1 MNTTTSCKCII
12 LDELVT
18 IDHSVGRYPICY
30 VLGAHIEFRPFDSP
44 FRLYSFGPT
53 CGTPLCTPSQWL
65 RYVSHSV
72 GEFTLLI
79 LGPST
84 YSPRCD
90 CSYDFL
96 VSCVLLLVRE
106 TQL

>member
-1 MNTTTSCKCII
+1 MTLSPLII
-12 LDELVT
+12 LLVAT
-18 IDHSVGRYPICY
+18 QFVMSLEPISNFVHLIHLFVCAPL
-30 VLGAHIEFRPFDSP
+30 VQHVA
-44 FRLYSFGPT
+44 RL
-53 CGTPLCTPSQWL
+53 CVTPSRWL